1 MILNFFFF
9 FFATFQFEEIFW
21 NIVILHLLGH
31 ILDF

>member
-1 MILNFFFF
+1 MILNF

-31 ILDF
+31 ILYF

>member
-1 MILNFFFF
+1 MILNF

>member
-1 MILNFFFF
+1 MILN

-21 NIVILHLLGH
+21 NIISLHLLGH